1 MLQKIKGFLL
11 LSFATGVIWGG
22 LLSCES
28 PLFSTDM
35 GGKVD
40 VVPPNVIVVSPASGD
55 FIRGVAFFQG
65 SATAYRALK
74 RVEYKIFAND
84 ATGQT
89 LVDWREVRYVNTGG
103 DPKNRDWYL
112 DLDTSSLNRGNDG
125 SVKMQ
130 FRALDSTMSGET
142 VELVYIVKN
151 KPSVITMTTPADDFR
166 AANVTA
172 RLVAGTDLRGQV
184 TDRRG
189 LKPGFPQI
197 KIWPDDLGY
206 EPDPNDNYSD
216 VSNVNWGWASLFLP
230 GVGNDVAGYDD
241 IDGFSPDPNGGGGG
255 VLNPGLLRRPIQH
268 AGGARRPIRAQ
279 T

>member
-1 MLQKIKGFLL
+1 MLQKIKWFLF

-40 VVPPNVIVVSPASGD
+40 VVPPNVIVISPASGD
-55 FIRGVAFFQG
+55 FIRGVALFEG
-65 SATAYRALK
+65 KATAYQSLK

-84 ATGQT
+84 ATGQV
-89 LVDWREVRYVNTGG
+89 LVDWREVRYAGSG
-103 DPKNRDWYL
+103 DPKKRDWYL

-125 SVKMQ
+125 SVKIQ

-184 TDRRG
+184 TDRWG
-189 LKPGFPQI
+189 LKLGFPQI
-197 KIWPDDLGY
+197 KIWPDDLGF
-206 EPDPNDNYSD
+206 
-216 VSNVNWGWASLFLP
+216 GLP
-230 GVGNDVAGYDD
+230 PVFRTAG
-241 IDGFSPDPNGGGGG
+241 
-255 VLNPGLLRRPIQH
+255 
-268 AGGARRPIRAQ
+268 
-279 T
+279 